1 MEWIEVPA
9 QGLSLREIR
18 QITSRSQSEDNAIR
32 KSVEAILTAVQEQG
46 DAAVRA
52 LTEQFDGVRLTEFR
66 VTPAEIAAAVETVG
80 PDFMQV
86 LTTARD
92 NIKAYH
98 ERQIQDSWFDT
109 FRDGVKLGA
118 RYTPIQRVGVYVP
131 GGTAAYPSTVL
142 MDTVPAAVAGVP
154 SIAVFTPPAKD
165 GSVNP
170 YILAA
175 AHVAGAT
182 EIYKVGGAQSIAAAA
197 YGTESIPPV
206 FKIVG
211 PGNAYVAMAKRL
223 VFGTVGIDM
232 IAGPSEVGILADEQ
246 ANPAWVAADLLAQ
259 AEHDR
264 RAAVFLATPS
274 AAFAGAVEQEVERQ
288 LEELPRKEIAAAS
301 IKDHGKIF
309 ITADRSQAIEI
320 MNLIAP
326 EHLEIDFP
334 MPEQYIPQ
342 IINAGAIFLGP
353 YTPEPIGDYFAGPNH
368 TLPTMG
374 TAAFSSPLG
383 VYDFVKRSSLLSYS
397 KQAFDAVADQVMQFA
412 EVEGLQAHGR
422 AGKWRVE
429 NGK

>member
-170 YILAA
+170 
-175 AHVAGAT
+175 
-182 EIYKVGGAQSIAAAA
+182 
-197 YGTESIPPV
+197 
-206 FKIVG
+206 
-211 PGNAYVAMAKRL
+211 
-223 VFGTVGIDM
+223 
-232 IAGPSEVGILADEQ
+232 
-246 ANPAWVAADLLAQ
+246 
-259 AEHDR
+259 
-264 RAAVFLATPS
+264 
-274 AAFAGAVEQEVERQ
+274 
-288 LEELPRKEIAAAS
+288 
-301 IKDHGKIF
+301 
-309 ITADRSQAIEI
+309 
-320 MNLIAP
+320 
-326 EHLEIDFP
+326 
-334 MPEQYIPQ
+334 
-342 IINAGAIFLGP
+342 
-353 YTPEPIGDYFAGPNH
+353 
-368 TLPTMG
+368 
-374 TAAFSSPLG
+374 
-383 VYDFVKRSSLLSYS
+383 
-397 KQAFDAVADQVMQFA
+397 
-412 EVEGLQAHGR
+412 
-422 AGKWRVE
+422 
-429 NGK
+429 